1 MLRMGTSHTPWAK
14 SGRDG
19 LGGVLDIRGGNF
31 RRRTEVR
38 SLVREYIRKVPAD
51 KGFFQ
56 NSVTLDMWKP

>member
-19 LGGVLDIRGGNF
+19 RGGTRLQGGNF

-38 SLVREYIRKVPAD
+38 SLVWEYIQKVPAD

>member
-1 MLRMGTSHTPWAK
+1 MSRKGTSHTPWAK

-19 LGGVLDIRGGNF
+19 RGVLDIRGGNF

-38 SLVREYIRKVPAD
+38 SLVREYIRKVRVD